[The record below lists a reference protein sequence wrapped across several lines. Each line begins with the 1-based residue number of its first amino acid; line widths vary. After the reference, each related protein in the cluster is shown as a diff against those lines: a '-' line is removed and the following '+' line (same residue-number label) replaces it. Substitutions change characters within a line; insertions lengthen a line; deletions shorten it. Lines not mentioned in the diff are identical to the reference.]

1 MSDQSQAIDNKP
13 SIDLIQKV
21 SFMDAPVGPSVGDI
35 EVFMGIQD
43 PLIW

>member
-21 SFMDAPVGPSVGDI
+21 SFMTLDMCKQLQKINYNRDENTI
-35 EVFMGIQD
+35 F
-43 PLIW
+43 